1 MPLRNQSETE
11 AVREGLADRH
21 DLQEETTETMEE
33 QEQEIVGRATDQGL
47 ADLAHMY
54 ADEDALSRIYR
65 ADTLQGLKTETGE
78 QFTNLD
84 EYKQAVSELGD
95 LTLLEQDMARS
106 SELIIEERIKQTAP
120 LVHELKEAIKIHPDE
135 PFGQMLRDIGR

>member
-1 MPLRNQSETE
+1 MSLRNQSETE

-21 DLQEETTETMEE
+21 DLQEETIETMEE

-54 ADEDALSRIYR
+54 ADEDAPSRIYR
-65 ADTLQGLKTETGE
+65 ADILQGLKTESGE
-78 QFTNLD
+78 QFINLD
-84 EYKQAVSELGD
+84 EYRQAVSELGD

-106 SELIIEERIKQTAP
+106 SELIIKERIKQTAP